1 MKCRVCGKEIE
12 ENSEF
17 CRYCG
22 ASQKK
27 KRKPTWSER
36 RKQRERETE
45 EIINKSRLTEK
56 DVLLAVPV
64 GADAIKITAL
74 GDTHSQYVKC
84 ALLAA
89 LYAVVAAAAL
99 AGLVLMIRF
108 DVDGLSRTIR
118 AVIAFALL
126 LVLAGFGASFADR
139 FYSARVFSKMGKSD
153 RAVKKVSYGK
163 APYVSENGKLYRIV
177 YDAPCVACGAEVH
190 IEEFDGRLY
199 TVCNYDRTHLGVL
212 STDEIFAKITGE
224 KVVGVSD
231 AEKNVA
237 EQNCEGKNGE
247 EKIVEEKIGAEG
259 DDTDG
264 ASAVAED
271 AQSGDLAQGGK
282 D

>member
-36 RKQRERETE
+36 KRQRERETE

-64 GADAIKITAL
+64 GTDGMEIRAL
-74 GDTHSQYVKC
+74 GETHAQYVRC

-89 LYAVVAAAAL
+89 LYLVVAAAAL
-99 AGLVLMIRF
+99 AGLVLLIRL
-108 DVDGLSRTIR
+108 DADGFSKTLR
-118 AVIAFALL
+118 AVICFALL

-139 FYSARVFSKMGKSD
+139 FYSARVFSKMEKSG

-163 APYVSENGKLYRIV
+163 APYVSENGKLYQLV
-177 YDAPCVACGAEVH
+177 FNVKCVACGADVH
-190 IEEFDGRLY
+190 IEEFDGRFY

-212 STDEIFAKITGE
+212 STEEIFAMIADGKTVAGE
-224 KVVGVSD
+224 KKEETSGSDGSAGEGD
-231 AEKNVA
+231 AETSVP
-237 EQNCEGKNGE
+237 CGDGE
-247 EKIVEEKIGAEG
+247 KDAPCGRDK
-259 DDTDG
+259 DG
-264 ASAVAED
+264 E
-271 AQSGDLAQGGK
+271 
-282 D
+282 